1 MKGYYNPMPILIPI
15 IMRESMRN
23 STPITD
29 VPILIQIL
37 LIVSLAIVA
46 LIIIGFLIELIKS
59 WLDW

>member
-29 VPILIQIL
+29 VPIFFQIVLFVIFGITIL
-37 LIVSLAIVA
+37 LI
-46 LIIIGFLIELIKS
+46 IGLLIEVIK
-59 WLDW
+59 DWFS